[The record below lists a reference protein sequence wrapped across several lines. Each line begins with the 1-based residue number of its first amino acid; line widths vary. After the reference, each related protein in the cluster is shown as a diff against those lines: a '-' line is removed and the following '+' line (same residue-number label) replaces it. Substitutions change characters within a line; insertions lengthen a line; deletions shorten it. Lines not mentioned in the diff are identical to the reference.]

1 MLCDW
6 CKKNEATIHIQ
17 EIVDG
22 EKKAVHICGECASAK
37 AQEQGKG
44 ILGLGPFNLAEMLY
58 NLAAQKEAIDTAEDA
73 QPVEGLVNQGLS
85 SCPECHWSLE
95 DLRKRGRLGCPH
107 CYDYFR
113 PIIAGVLP
121 NMHRG
126 KMHVGKQPGTEDPE
140 LCRDHARQRLELMNL
155 QKELDEVIQREEY
168 ERAAELRDK
177 IALLRRELHEGGPAH
192 V

>member
-1 MLCDW
+1 MLCDC

-22 EKKAVHICGECASAK
+22 EKKAVHICGECASNK
-37 AQEQGKG
+37 AQGKE
-44 ILGLGPFNLAEMLY
+44 LLNLGPFNLAEMLY
-58 NLAAQKEAIDTAEDA
+58 NLASQKETVDA
-73 QPVEGLVNQGLS
+73 PAAPQPFEGAQTTELS

-95 DLRKRGRLGCPH
+95 NLRKRGRLGCPY
-107 CYDYFR
+107 CYEYFR

-126 KMHVGKQPGTEDPE
+126 KLHVGKQPGTEDSE
-140 LCRDHARQRLELMNL
+140 SGRSHARQRLELMNL
-155 QKELDEVIQREEY
+155 QKELEEVVQREEY
-168 ERAAELRDK
+168 ERAAELRDR
-177 IALLRRELHEGGPAH
+177 IAALRREMNEGEAAH